1 MPVAT
6 LNVLDKTKMVT
17 MSTTVAQLVER
28 TLEATP
34 SPLPA
39 SKHAPADARV
49 GLSCLLLA
57 GHQAAGVSSGIEAPE
72 IGAGRGAKGCG

>member
-39 SKHAPADARV
+39 SKHA
-49 GLSCLLLA
+49 LLTCEWDC
-57 GHQAAGVSSGIEAPE
+57 HVCCWQDTRRRE
-72 IGAGRGAKGCG
+72 